1 MPALKAADAATAPAV
16 RLSPDTVQHCQAL
29 LNSISEGLLVV
40 AAAVEP
46 RGDAD
51 RELPD
56 DLARG
61 LERLCFDLSDRCF
74 EVKGQLEHAPR
85 QENK

>member
-16 RLSPDTVQHCQAL
+16 YLSHDTVQHCQTL
-29 LNSISEGLLVV
+29 LRSISDSLMVI

-46 RGDAD
+46 RSDD
-51 RELPD
+51 NRELPA

-61 LERLCFDLSDRCF
+61 LERLCFDLSERCF
-74 EVKGQLEHAPR
+74 EVKGQLER
-85 QENK
+85 RERE